1 MIRVVLF
8 LLFVGLVALGG
19 AWLAER
25 PGDVAITWLGLR
37 IETSVM
43 VAAAAVALTAALAVV
58 AWSILSLLLRSPRMM
73 ARALRDRRRSRASR
87 AISRGLLAIAA
98 GDPQAARKA
107 AAEAERLAG
116 DEPLT
121 LLLTAQA
128 AQLTGDRAGA
138 ERAFRTML
146 KQGDTRL
153 IGLRG
158 LHVEAQ
164 RREDADAAR
173 DLAEQAANAAPG
185 LPWAGQAA
193 LEYRCALGDWGAA
206 LAVLDRTQ
214 RAGHIDRAAYRR
226 QRAVLLTAR
235 ALAVA
240 DTDTRLAKALA
251 MEATRLA
258 PDLPAAAALAGRLL
272 AEGNEL
278 RRAAKVLEA
287 AWRALPHPDLAE
299 VYAHLRSGDS
309 ARDRLARV
317 QQLVKVR
324 PNHTEAA
331 FAVARAA
338 LDAQDF
344 PTARAALKPLAAAPT
359 QRAALLMA
367 ELEEMQHGDVGRAR
381 EWMARAM
388 RAPRDP
394 VWTADGYVS
403 EHWMPVSPV
412 TGRLDA
418 FQWAAPAGDFAP
430 EGRLIDH
437 LREAAE
443 AYEAEAARHVPP
455 VALPPGRPPE
465 PVDHAGGG
473 HAGNG
478 QDVEDVSLAPTEP
491 APVAPGR
498 AAEPAGRGAAPVIP
512 LVHAPDDPGPP
523 EHRPA
528 AAPARRRLFFW

>member
-193 LEYRCALGDWGAA
+193 LRWRCS
-206 LAVLDRTQ
+206 
-214 RAGHIDRAAYRR
+214 
-226 QRAVLLTAR
+226 TA
-235 ALAVA
+235 
-240 DTDTRLAKALA
+240 
-251 MEATRLA
+251 
-258 PDLPAAAALAGRLL
+258 P
-272 AEGNEL
+272 
-278 RRAAKVLEA
+278 
-287 AWRALPHPDLAE
+287 
-299 VYAHLRSGDS
+299 S
-309 ARDRLARV
+309 ARGISTA
-317 QQLVKVR
+317 
-324 PNHTEAA
+324 P
-331 FAVARAA
+331 
-338 LDAQDF
+338 
-344 PTARAALKPLAAAPT
+344 PTGASAPCC
-359 QRAALLMA
+359 
-367 ELEEMQHGDVGRAR
+367 
-381 EWMARAM
+381 
-388 RAPRDP
+388 
-394 VWTADGYVS
+394 
-403 EHWMPVSPV
+403 
-412 TGRLDA
+412 
-418 FQWAAPAGDFAP
+418 
-430 EGRLIDH
+430 
-437 LREAAE
+437 
-443 AYEAEAARHVPP
+443 
-455 VALPPGRPPE
+455 
-465 PVDHAGGG
+465 
-473 HAGNG
+473 
-478 QDVEDVSLAPTEP
+478 
-491 APVAPGR
+491 
-498 AAEPAGRGAAPVIP
+498 
-512 LVHAPDDPGPP
+512 
-523 EHRPA
+523 
-528 AAPARRRLFFW
+528 